1 MKAILKSA
9 AGTKKGEIK
18 LPGQFDESIRP
29 DLIKRAVLVIQSH
42 NRQPYGT
49 DPEAGKKYSSKI
61 SRRRRDFKTAYGHG
75 ISRVPRKI
83 MSARGT
89 RFNWQGATAPNTV
102 GGRQS
107 HPPKAEKIVSRKI
120 NKKER
125 RFAIRS
131 AMSASV
137 IKEMVEKR
145 GHVVKDYPLV
155 LEDSVEKFSKTKEVL
170 GLLNK
175 LGLEE
180 ELQRASRK
188 SHKTGNAKR
197 RGRPYKKA
205 IGPLFVVSDK
215 CELMKSASNIPGI
228 DVVTVESLNAELL
241 APGTEC
247 GRLTIYTKAS
257 IEKIDKMKL
266 FTDNPLFKKQEKLE
280 EKTKTE
286 KKKEEKQEKE
296 KKKTKTS
303 AKKNTS
309 KKKTSKKKS
318 TKKKSPKK
326 KSDKK

>member
-1 MKAILKSA
+1 MKAMLKSA

-18 LPGQFDESIRP
+18 LPEQFNEPIRP
-29 DLIKRAVLVIQSH
+29 DLIKRAVLVIHSH

-61 SRRRRDFKTAYGHG
+61 SRRRRDFKTAYGYG

-102 GGRQS
+102 GGRQA

-120 NKKER
+120 NRKER
-125 RFAIRS
+125 RLAIRS

-137 IKEMVEKR
+137 VKELVEKR

-155 LEDSVEKFSKTKEVL
+155 LEDSIEKFSKTKQVL
-170 GLLNK
+170 DLLNK

-205 IGPLFVVSDK
+205 VGPLFVVSEK

-228 DVVTVESLNAELL
+228 DVVEVESLNAELL

-247 GRLTIYTKAS
+247 GRLTIYTKKS
-257 IEKIDKMKL
+257 IEKIDNKKL
-266 FTDNPLFKKQEKLE
+266 FTDNPLFKKQEKSE
-280 EKTKTE
+280 PKKEVKKEKQAAKKSVE
-286 KKKEEKQEKE
+286 KKQTTGSVEKKTT
-296 KKKTKTS
+296 KKKTTS
-303 AKKNTS
+303 
-309 KKKTSKKKS
+309 
-318 TKKKSPKK
+318 KK